1 MGDKNQEKDRHNLKD
16 EPQIDGQPKDHS
28 IGREDARTEGREDR
42 TFDPE
47 KTDTSV
53 RHLSDIDLASMNG
66 PATSGSAEASPG
78 APPDIEKLKSDLE
91 QSKREHL
98 YHLAEFENYKRNV
111 IKERSDLR
119 KYGSERLLVDL
130 LNVQDILETAL
141 NSEIT
146 PENLESFKKGISL
159 TANELKS
166 VLLRYGVEE
175 VPAQGKAFDPSVH
188 EAISSE
194 ETDQIPPGHISRV
207 FKKPFK
213 LHERVIR
220 PGQVVVA
227 KPKP

>member
-1 MGDKNQEKDRHNLKD
+1 MGDKNQEKGGHDRKD
-16 EPQIDGQPKDHS
+16 EPQTNGQANGCEETRS
-28 IGREDARTEGREDR
+28 GEREERM
-42 TFDPE
+42 FDPE

-53 RHLSDIDLASMNG
+53 RHLNNSDLAAMNG
-66 PATSGSAEASPG
+66 PATNASR
-78 APPDIEKLKSDLE
+78 PDINSINAPTDIERLKTELE
-91 QSKREHL
+91 ESKKEHL

-130 LNVQDILETAL
+130 LNVFDILETAL
-141 NSEIT
+141 ASEIT
-146 PENLESFKKGISL
+146 AENLGSFKKGITL
-159 TANELKS
+159 TASELKS
-166 VLLRYGVEE
+166 VLHRHGVEE

-194 ETDQIPPGHISRV
+194 ETDQIPPGHVSRV

-227 KPKP
+227 KPKT